1 MLRCAVCVAWVLW
14 ISAKVIAI
22 AFLLITKKQS
32 HCESELTFAVP
43 SLSSLTRVRSVSSS
57 PYFQSLKNC
66 YFK

>member
-43 SLSSLTRVRSVSSS
+43 SLNE
-57 PYFQSLKNC
+57 YFR
-66 YFK
+66 F